1 MLFSNELNYW
11 VIKKYAKK
19 DLLLRMG
26 RHIRTCPKTSDVGTP
41 TRVFQ
46 RYNSLEIHKS
56 PICRNFLA
64 LLRTYKMIVLIS
76 FQVFG

>member
-26 RHIRTCPKTSDVGTP
+26 RHIS
-41 TRVFQ
+41 
-46 RYNSLEIHKS
+46 SLNDILV
-56 PICRNFLA
+56 CRIR
-64 LLRTYKMIVLIS
+64 LLSLVWIQHRRSWGSL
-76 FQVFG
+76 

>member
-26 RHIRTCPKTSDVGTP
+26 RHIRTCPKTGTEP
-41 TRVFQ
+41 C
-46 RYNSLEIHKS
+46 SLI
-56 PICRNFLA
+56 FL
-64 LLRTYKMIVLIS
+64 TK
-76 FQVFG
+76 

>member
-26 RHIRTCPKTSDVGTP
+26 RHIRTCPKT
-41 TRVFQ
+41 
-46 RYNSLEIHKS
+46 LEK
-56 PICRNFLA
+56 
-64 LLRTYKMIVLIS
+64 IS
-76 FQVFG
+76 AIIS

>member
-26 RHIRTCPKTSDVGTP
+26 RHIRSGLKT
-41 TRVFQ
+41 VFCG
-46 RYNSLEIHKS
+46 SGIAATLS
-56 PICRNFLA
+56 
-64 LLRTYKMIVLIS
+64 S
-76 FQVFG
+76 VF

>member
-26 RHIRTCPKTSDVGTP
+26 RHIRT
-41 TRVFQ
+41 
-46 RYNSLEIHKS
+46 
-56 PICRNFLA
+56 PIRMKDQSFP
-64 LLRTYKMIVLIS
+64 RIS
-76 FQVFG
+76 

>member
-26 RHIRTCPKTSDVGTP
+26 RHIRTCPKTSGRNSYESVP
-41 TRVFQ
+41 TIKSVRKSINHRSAVIS
-46 RYNSLEIHKS
+46 SLYYE
-56 PICRNFLA
+56 
-64 LLRTYKMIVLIS
+64 LIK
-76 FQVFG
+76 